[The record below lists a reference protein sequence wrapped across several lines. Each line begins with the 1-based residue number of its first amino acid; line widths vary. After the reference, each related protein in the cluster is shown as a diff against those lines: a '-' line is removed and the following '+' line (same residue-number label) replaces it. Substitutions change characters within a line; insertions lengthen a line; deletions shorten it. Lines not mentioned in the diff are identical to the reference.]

1 MGISGRVAQAFLRS
15 RLTPLVTI
23 AALAVGVLGI
33 FATPREEEPQIS
45 VPMIDII
52 AMLPGASPKEAE
64 NLVARPI
71 EQRTLEIPGVD
82 HVYTVAGDGFAMVT
96 VRFKVGEDQERS
108 VTKVQAKLATIV
120 DRLPVGAPPPLVK
133 PHSIDDVPVLALTLH
148 GAGYDANTLRQ
159 LATHLEDEIRTVPQ
173 VAEAFVV
180 GGAPRQFQVTLDPAR
195 LAASGVTPAEVA
207 AALKGTNARLQ
218 AGELSVADAVFQ
230 IDVGAPLA
238 TPADVGSVVVA
249 TRAGSPVY
257 LRNVADVADGF
268 GETTT
273 YVSHEGKEGGAAPA
287 VTIAVAKRKGANAT
301 AVTHAVME
309 RVDAAKGRLLPADV
323 RVEVTRDYGETAGE
337 KARELMLHLFIAT
350 LSVTV
355 LIWIFLGWREAA
367 VVLVAVPVTLALTL
381 FAYYALGYTLN
392 RITLFALI
400 FSIGILV
407 DDAIVV
413 VENIYRHL
421 KMGDRAPEVA
431 AVEAVDEVGNPT
443 ILATFTVIAA
453 ILPMAFVSGMMGPYM
468 RPIPVGASVA
478 MLASLAVAFIVTP
491 YLAYRSLKGHV
502 RRTPNTHDRAR
513 AEEGTAA
520 FGRFY
525 ARIMTP
531 LMDRRGRRLGFYGA
545 VGGLL
550 LAATGLLLVKAVK
563 VKMLPFDNKSEF
575 QVVMDLPEGTTL
587 ETTNALGQE
596 IAGYLRHVPEVKSL
610 EVYAGAAAP
619 FNFNGLVRHYFM
631 RSGPNVGDVQV
642 NLVSK
647 GERSRQS
654 HAIAVAVRPGID
666 SIARRYD
673 AAVKVAEIPPG
684 PPVLS
689 TLVAE
694 VYAGNDS
701 TRLAAA
707 RQVKQV
713 FETTPGVVDVDWT
726 VEAPQ
731 QRRVFRV
738 DRVRAA
744 AAGASVEQITQ
755 TLYLALSG
763 APSGIIS
770 STTAREGTAIVPR
783 LPLDTRSSVEALLS
797 VPIATATG
805 PAPLARFVTVL
816 DSVRESS
823 RVRKDLRP
831 SIYVTGDVAGA
842 IESPVYAILEM
853 NRKLDA
859 ITVHGAPIAR
869 YNAVQPDRLDQT
881 AIKWDGEWQ
890 VTIEVFRDLGLAFA
904 IVLVLIY
911 VLVVGWFQS
920 FRIPLVIMAPIPLT
934 LIGILPGHAIS
945 GAFFTATSMIG
956 MIALAGIIV
965 RNSILLVD
973 FIQLAEARGR
983 SLREAVLEAGA
994 VRFRPIA
1001 LTAAAVVVGGL
1012 VMVLDPIFQ
1021 GLAVALMSGAVV
1033 ATLLTMIVVP
1043 ILYWELRRQEPA
1055 ARPNPE
1061 NTDEDADGRIQRFE
1075 PAADFVAA

>member
-1 MGISGRVAQAFLRS
+1 MGISGRIAQAFLRS
-15 RLTPLVTI
+15 KLTPLITV
-23 AALAVGVLGI
+23 ASLAVGLLAI
-33 FATPREEEPQIS
+33 LATPREEEPQIS
-45 VPMIDII
+45 VPMIDVIS
-52 AMLPGASPKEAE
+52 AMPGASPSEAE
-64 NLVARPI
+64 NLLARPI
-71 EQRTLEIPGVD
+71 EQRMMEIPGVD
-82 HVYTVAGDGFAMVT
+82 HVYTVAGDGYAVVT

-108 VTKVQAKLATIV
+108 VTKVHAKLAGAM
-120 DRLPVGAPPPLVK
+120 DEAPPGALPPMVK

-148 GAGYDANTLRQ
+148 SSDYDANLLRQ
-159 LATHLEDEIRTVPQ
+159 VALQLSDEIRTVPE
-173 VAEAFVV
+173 VAQTFIV
-180 GGAPRQFQVTLDPAR
+180 GGEPRQFLVSVDAAR
-195 LAASGVTPAEVA
+195 LASSGVTAGEVA
-207 AALKGTNARLQ
+207 AALKGANARLQ
-218 AGELSVADAVFQ
+218 AGEFAEADKVYRVD
-230 IDVGAPLA
+230 IGAPLSNP
-238 TPADVGSVVVA
+238 TEVGSVVVA
-249 TRAGSPVY
+249 LRGGAPVY
-257 LRNVADVADGF
+257 LRNVANVSEGY

-273 YVSHEGKEGGAAPA
+273 YVSHEDRSGKSETA
-287 VTIAVAKRKGANAT
+287 VTIAVSKRKGANAT
-301 AVTHAVME
+301 EVTRSVLE
-309 RVDAAKGRLLPADV
+309 RVDASKGRLLPRAVTLD
-323 RVEVTRDYGETAGE
+323 VTRDYGETAGD
-337 KARELMLHLFIAT
+337 KAQELILHLLIAT

-355 LIWIFLGWREAA
+355 LIWLFLGWREAA

-421 KMGDRAPEVA
+421 KMGDRTPEVA

-468 RPIPVGASVA
+468 RPIPIGASVA
-478 MLASLAVAFIVTP
+478 MIASLAVAFIVTP
-491 YLAYRSLKGHV
+491 YLAYRLLKGHV
-502 RRTPNTHDRAR
+502 HTPVKAHD
-513 AEEGTAA
+513 GTVEVEKPSR

-525 ARIMTP
+525 SRLMTG
-531 LMDRRGRRLGFYGA
+531 LMEHSRRRFGFYGI
-545 VGGLL
+545 VV
-550 LAATGLLLVKAVK
+550 GLLLVSMSLVFLQAVK

-575 QVVMDLPEGTTL
+575 QVVLDLPEGTTL
-587 ETTNALGQE
+587 ETSNALGQE
-596 IAGYLRHVPEVKSL
+596 IANYLRHVPEVKST
-610 EVYAGAAAP
+610 EVYAGTAAP

-631 RSGPNVGDVQV
+631 RSGPNVADVQV
-642 NLVSK
+642 NLVDK
-647 GERSRQS
+647 GDRSRQS

-666 SIARRYD
+666 SIARAYN
-673 AAVKVAEIPPG
+673 ASAKVAEIPPG

-694 VYAGNDS
+694 VYAGDDS
-701 TRLAAA
+701 TRLKAA
-707 RQVKQV
+707 REVKRV

-726 VEAPQ
+726 VESPQ
-731 QRRVFRV
+731 EKRTFSV

-744 AAGASVEQITQ
+744 EAGASVEQITQ
-755 TLYLALSG
+755 ALYLGLSG
-763 APSGIIS
+763 APMGIAT
-770 STTAREGTAIVPR
+770 STTAREGMQIVPR
-783 LPLDTRSSVEALLS
+783 LPREQRSSVTALLALP
-797 VPIATATG
+797 VATASG
-805 PAPLARFVTVL
+805 PQPLARFVTVTNGTI
-816 DSVRESS
+816 ESS

-831 SIYVTGDVAGA
+831 AIYVTGDVAGA
-842 IESPVYAILEM
+842 VESPVYAILAM

-859 ITVHGAPIAR
+859 IRVNGATIAR
-869 YNAVQPDRLDQT
+869 YNAVQPSKLTET

-920 FRIPLVIMAPIPLT
+920 FKIPLVIMAPIPLT

-973 FIQLAEARGR
+973 FIQLAEARGK
-983 SLREAVLEAGA
+983 SLRDAVLEAGT

-1021 GLAVALMSGAVV
+1021 GLAVALMSGAIV
-1033 ATLLTMIVVP
+1033 ATVLTMVVVP
-1043 ILYWELRRQEPA
+1043 ILYWELRRRET
-1055 ARPNPE
+1055 
-1061 NTDEDADGRIQRFE
+1061 TDAPTTEFNQ
-1075 PAADFVAA
+1075 